1 MTSSDQLRE
10 EARLARESLV
20 ATVGELGDTVQVAKA
35 ETVSTAKKYAPIAA
49 GVLGALVLVKML
61 RR

>member
-1 MTSSDQLRE
+1 VSTSEQLRE
-10 EARLARESLV
+10 EARLARENLV
-20 ATVGELGDTVQVAKA
+20 QTVGELGDTVQLAKA

-49 GVLGALVLVKML
+49 GVLGALVLVKIL

>member
-1 MTSSDQLRE
+1 MTTSEELRE
-10 EARLARESLV
+10 EARLARENLV
-20 ATVGELGDTVQVAKA
+20 ATVGELGDTVQLAKA
-35 ETVSTAKKYAPIAA
+35 EGITAAKKYGPIAA